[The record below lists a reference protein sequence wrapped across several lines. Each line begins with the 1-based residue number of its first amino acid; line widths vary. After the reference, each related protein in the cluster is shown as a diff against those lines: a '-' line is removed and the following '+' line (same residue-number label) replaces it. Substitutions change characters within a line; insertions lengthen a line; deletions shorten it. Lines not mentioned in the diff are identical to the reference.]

1 MELML
6 RRASPSLRRVAV
18 TVASTALALVSLSG
32 CTQPAPEEASV
43 LTMPD
48 TVWSNRAPQGEAD
61 TSEWADALRQRT
73 RIENLAFILGDYS
86 DPELIHEL
94 GYDDA
99 LAAATHTQKA
109 RFDEPNV
116 WGGMDK
122 EIAMA
127 KATASIL
134 EVLSVTPSSSGDS
147 AHVEVC
153 LAFFGYTTEKFD
165 AGVVPY
171 EITRLGDERY
181 EIERGSLSFD
191 PTCSPAQL
199 PHEVWAV
206 PFDPENVGR
215 DTVKMPLPRE
225 YYIDLGVISE

>member
-6 RRASPSLRRVAV
+6 RRPTPSLRRVAV

-32 CTQPAPEEASV
+32 CIPPAPEEASV

-61 TSEWADALRQRT
+61 TSEWANALRQRT

-99 LAAATHTQKA
+99 LAAATHTQQS
-109 RFDEPNV
+109 RFDDPSV

-127 KATASIL
+127 KTTASVL
-134 EVLSVTPSSSGDS
+134 EVLSVTASPGGDS
-147 AHVEVC
+147 ASVEVC
-153 LAFFGYTTEKFD
+153 LAFFGNTTEKFD
-165 AGVVPY
+165 AGLVPY

-191 PTCSPAQL
+191 PKCSPAQV
-199 PHEVWAV
+199 PHEIWAV
-206 PFDPENVGR
+206 PFDPDDVGR
-215 DTVKMPLPRE
+215 DTVKMPLSRQ